1 MTKAEEHPLYVGKIA
16 GLPTFWDCDD
26 LDIKGLHLRQVRK
39 DDEYNFYNS
48 EDYHYII
55 SLVSG
60 INRWQITNEI
70 STEVTTYKKDELDKV
85 VYHAINI
92 FNADK
97 AHEDDDED
105 DAPDSDDEDDMVN
118 FMDCGMY
125 SAFNH
130 LNKIYEMEKKYGLKE
145 SNKHVI

>member
-1 MTKAEEHPLYVGKIA
+1 MVKAEEHPLYVGEIA
-16 GLPTFWDCDD
+16 GLPTYWDCDD
-26 LDIKGLHLRQVRK
+26 LGIEGLHLRQVRK
-39 DDEYNFYNS
+39 DDEYDFYNS
-48 EDYHYII
+48 EDYHYMI
-55 SLVSG
+55 SLVPG

-70 STEVTTYKKDELDKV
+70 NTEVTTYKKDELDKA
-85 VYHAINI
+85 VYHTINI

-97 AHEDDDED
+97 AHE
-105 DAPDSDDEDDMVN
+105 DDEDDMVN

-130 LNKIYEMEKKYGLKE
+130 LNKIYEIEKKYGLKE